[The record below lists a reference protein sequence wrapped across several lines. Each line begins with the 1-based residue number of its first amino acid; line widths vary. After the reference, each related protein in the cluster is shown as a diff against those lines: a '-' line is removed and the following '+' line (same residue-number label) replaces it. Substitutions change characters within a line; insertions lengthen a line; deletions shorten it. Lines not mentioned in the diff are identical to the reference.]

1 MRRRRYS
8 GVVSVDA
15 DPRRE
20 RRLAIAALV
29 LIGLL
34 FVVEM
39 VALALGRL
47 EIALAVAAIF
57 TAGWLLLRSR
67 RRRLER
73 R

>member
-1 MRRRRYS
+1 
-8 GVVSVDA
+8 VSVDA

-29 LIGLL
+29 LIALL

-57 TAGWLLLRSR
+57 TLGWLVLRSR